1 MAFEVGLAVKGDVTV
16 AVWFTDHF
24 AEVGGWAMGCREWDA
39 TDKGSVAGCIGVLSR
54 NGALAPPLGKPSVP
68 RRHRA
73 PPAWRWRG
81 LIEVRA
87 SPPPR
92 ANAVGPAGPGLCL
105 PHLVC
110 GVHRGRGGACHGC
123 ASAAPLHRL
132 TTLPPLLLLPTSQRA
147 GERSMTL
154 PCLSARACPPHPRS
168 EHRLACTPQL
178 RRAARQLDAPG
189 SSRSAVSSAEREGSG
204 FFMDLILE
212 EELPPGSTA

>member
-1 MAFEVGLAVKGDVTV
+1 
-16 AVWFTDHF
+16 
-24 AEVGGWAMGCREWDA
+24 MGCNGQRERCWMHRGPEPQWRSSA
-39 TDKGSVAGCIGVLSR
+39 APRQALRASPPPCSSCM
-54 NGALAPPLGKPSVP
+54 ALAWIDRSACV
-68 RRHRA
+68 
-73 PPAWRWRG
+73 
-81 LIEVRA
+81 
-87 SPPPR
+87 PPPR